1 MILFS
6 VSLPGRFGDWCDH
19 VIARLAEV
27 ALGSVVPT
35 GANTAEELAT
45 DLINTEGQHFYVGAR
60 HPSRWLR
67 DKLAAAEKKF
77 VIAVDDPRHAVNDL
91 IVRQQLDL
99 PEATRRVASSC
110 AAMSRYIT
118 LPGALVVSGERDWP
132 KRGDTI
138 AAIAG
143 HLGLSVDRA
152 AIDKLAADLDASG
165 LGPHGDAEQAWLVG
179 LPEPSVTVIDGAVSS
194 YAAYFH
200 GDSLGQITWARDL
213 FYEEHHRPAT
223 HPIEISG
230 KVRYLIY
237 GPYVALPSGSWTADM
252 VLGFSEE
259 AVDMTYRVEVW
270 AGAQLNSTSIH
281 PDRPGVVTA
290 NVNFEIEEAND
301 SLVEI
306 RVLNERSA
314 IYGRLALANAT
325 LTLRRSV
332 ASSIADH
339 LRTELGLA
347 GGAAAEAAMSS
358 SG

>member
-19 VIARLAEV
+19 VIARLAETV
-27 ALGSVVPT
+27 LGSVVAT

-67 DKLAAAEKKF
+67 DKLAATNKKL

-110 AAMSRYIT
+110 AAMSRYVA

-132 KRGDTI
+132 RQAATI
-138 AAIAG
+138 AAIAD
-143 HLGLSVDRA
+143 HLGLPVDRA
-152 AIDKLAADLDASG
+152 IIEKIAADLDAAG
-165 LGPHGDAEQAWLVG
+165 LGPHGDTEQGWLAA
-179 LPEPSVTVIDGAVSS
+179 LPEQSVAVIDGAVSS

-200 GDSLGQITWARDL
+200 GDSLGQIAWARDL
-213 FYEEHHRPAT
+213 FYEEHHQPVT

-237 GPYVALPSGSWTADM
+237 GPYVALPPGSWTADM
-252 VLGFSEE
+252 VLGFSED

-290 NVNFEIEEAND
+290 NINFEIEESND

-332 ASSIADH
+332 ASSIADS
-339 LRTELGLA
+339 LRTELGLVA
-347 GGAAAEAAMSS
+347 GAAAESQ
-358 SG
+358 